1 MIGLASCYSS
11 SYRRELAANVAL
23 ISDLSDKLADYCRLD
38 FELNGSR
45 LSSEEMG
52 EFYYALKKAQ
62 SFATMDSAQAERR
75 SYRAFNELLARYA
88 AFVKDADQYR
98 LATAPDSFAKAALDR
113 DHNLVKIDAAKV
125 ISDLEQS
132 D

>member
-1 MIGLASCYSS
+1 MASCYSS
-11 SYRRELAANVAL
+11 SYRHQLAANVAL
-23 ISDLSDKLADYCRLD
+23 ISDLSDKLSDYCRSD
-38 FELNGSR
+38 FALNGTK

-52 EFYYALKKAQ
+52 EFYYALEKAQ
-62 SFATMDSAQAERR
+62 SFAAMDTAQSAMP
-75 SYRAFNELLARYA
+75 SYHAFNELLARYA

-98 LATAPDSFAKAALDR
+98 LAAVPNPSVKVVLAR

-125 ISDLEQS
+125 MAALDQS

>member
-1 MIGLASCYSS
+1 
-11 SYRRELAANVAL
+11 
-23 ISDLSDKLADYCRLD
+23 
-38 FELNGSR
+38 
-45 LSSEEMG
+45 
-52 EFYYALKKAQ
+52 
-62 SFATMDSAQAERR
+62 MDSAQAERR